1 MCIIFIVRIIIW
13 PQIQLL
19 TKKNQVILA
28 PSYFIFIY
36 LLFIFFSVPRP
47 VVLVCGDEM
56 LNVLLTQEKTQKQ
69 NGANARTNLSLRRNA
84 LNTNAKVSSTVNRVF
99 YGLSGVIKPLGILR
113 RTREKK
119 LVNHDPDRTAL

>member
-1 MCIIFIVRIIIW
+1 MIIW

-36 LLFIFFSVPRP
+36 LLFILFSVPRP

-56 LNVLLTQEKTQKQ
+56 LNVLLTQKKTQKQ
-69 NGANARTNLSLRRNA
+69 NGAKARTNLSLRRNA

-99 YGLSGVIKPLGILR
+99 YGLIKPLGTLR

-119 LVNHDPDRTAL
+119 LVIHDPDRTAL